1 MDAENLYQAGVAAL
15 RDRGDRAEAR
25 RLLGQSLKLDSG
37 SAQVWLW
44 YARALDDPQQQ
55 RRCVERALSIDPD
68 HAQARA
74 IFQKLT
80 GQPITNGPTGPA
92 PAQIAQVVALTQKG
106 DDLARNGDDEGAVEH
121 WVRALEIQPDHE
133 PALRGAVRLL
143 ARMGYNDDART
154 LVWRAIDSGTQLPS
168 VYVTAMEFAR
178 REQDPAAL
186 DDLRQRVVRLP
197 QTPEPLVIKIVDEY
211 LATKRSSEARAL
223 LETGLE
229 RYPESQGLLLR
240 MGDLQQQLGFP
251 RKAMVHYNRAAHLGL
266 KTPEGR
272 EADKKLAQFPP
283 VLTDRERGSLALA
296 WREAAGI
303 GLFFVLLAFQDAGL
317 DVTRMGV
324 ERWLGVLLS
333 VVGGYLLVTATSSP
347 QQRPI
352 AQALGGDPPLASA
365 AQIVEDR
372 AGTLQEASQLP
383 TIPAGVRWS
392 LGLMGAA
399 LLVAALWLAFG
410 ESIRLLFNPV
420 EPNWF
425 ALLR

>member
-1 MDAENLYQAGVAAL
+1 MNADNLYQAGVAAL
-15 RDRGDRAEAR
+15 RERGDRAEAR
-25 RLLGQSLKLDSG
+25 RLLEQSLKLDTSN
-37 SAQVWLW
+37 AQAWLW
-44 YARALDDPQQQ
+44 YARTLDDAQQQ

-74 IFQKLT
+74 ILRKLT
-80 GQPITNGPTGPA
+80 GQPITDHPA
-92 PAQIAQVVALTQKG
+92 ALTSAQTAQVAALTQKG
-106 DDLARNGDDEGAVEH
+106 DDLARNGDDEGAVEQ

-143 ARMGYNDDART
+143 ARLGYNDDART
-154 LVWRAIDSGTQLPS
+154 LVWRAIDGGTQLPS

-178 REQDPAAL
+178 RDQDPAAL
-186 DDLRQRVVRLP
+186 DDLRQRLVRLP

-211 LATKRSSEARAL
+211 LATKRTREARAL

-251 RKAMVHYNRAAHLGL
+251 RAAMVHYNRAARLGL

-303 GLFFVLLAFQDAGL
+303 GMFFLLLAFQDSGL
-317 DVTRMGV
+317 DLTRMGA

-333 VVGGYLLVTATSSP
+333 VAGGYLLVTATSSP

-352 AQALGGDPPLASA
+352 AQALGGDPRRPPPRRSWKTAPGHCRKPASFLSS
-365 AQIVEDR
+365 R
-372 AGTLQEASQLP
+372 RLCAGHWA
-383 TIPAGVRWS
+383 
-392 LGLMGAA
+392 
-399 LLVAALWLAFG
+399 
-410 ESIRLLFNPV
+410 
-420 EPNWF
+420 
-425 ALLR
+425 